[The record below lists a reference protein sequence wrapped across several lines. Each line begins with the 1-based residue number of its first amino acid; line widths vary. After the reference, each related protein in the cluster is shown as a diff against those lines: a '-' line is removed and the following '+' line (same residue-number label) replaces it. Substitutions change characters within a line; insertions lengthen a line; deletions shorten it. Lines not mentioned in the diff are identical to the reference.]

1 MKHNVNIEVRE
12 IRPFLYPAQK
22 KWFTNWLF
30 RFSPFYSFR
39 PYPKGPERKQACLDA
54 LSKITAEKGV
64 YLPSNPEAMVL
75 QVDQKSGRPMQS
87 AAKAPFLAKFRVK
100 KCGIT
105 ELENINVKKGKLPLW
120 TYPMIEA
127 PRETT
132 ITDPLQLDC
141 LCHRGWRLYGQHDE
155 GWRLPY
161 KGFAWSRAM
170 LDDRTMFI
178 HLLSEIEFFLV

>member
-1 MKHNVNIEVRE
+1 MVHK
-12 IRPFLYPAQK
+12 LS
-22 KWFTNWLF
+22 
-30 RFSPFYSFR
+30 FSQVLTFYSFR

-141 LCHRGWRLYGQHDE
+141 LCHRG
-155 GWRLPY
+155 
-161 KGFAWSRAM
+161 
-170 LDDRTMFI
+170 
-178 HLLSEIEFFLV
+178 